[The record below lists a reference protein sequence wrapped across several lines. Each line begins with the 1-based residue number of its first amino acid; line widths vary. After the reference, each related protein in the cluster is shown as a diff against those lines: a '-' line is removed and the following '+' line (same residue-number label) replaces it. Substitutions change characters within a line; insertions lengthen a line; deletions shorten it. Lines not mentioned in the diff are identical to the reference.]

1 MSNGTRFERE
11 REREREKRKDIE
23 MERQQAMTDR
33 QTECKHTDD

>member
-11 REREREKRKDIE
+11 REREKRKDIETE

-33 QTECKHTDD
+33 QTDCKQTDD